1 MKAKYLF
8 FVLLFVLSFAA
19 DQGTKIWAR
28 NTLRPEGYPT
38 SLYKRNPP
46 TIPVKTVIKGFWEF
60 RYSEN
65 PGSAFGMF
73 RNMQGARTLLFI
85 VGLIC
90 LGVIGLWLYR
100 VPNDAAWL
108 AAKLGL
114 LAGGAVGNIFDRV
127 RFGRV
132 TDFILWQI
140 TTSSGVH
147 QWPTFNVADA
157 ALVIGVISILIDWP
171 RDRLPPGGTVPTK
184 DEVKAEAKA
193 DAKALEAKSETASEA
208 KADQA

>member
-8 FVLLFVLSFAA
+8 FVLLFVFSFAA

-28 NTLRPEGYPT
+28 NTLKPEGYPYLRRDT
-38 SLYKRNPP
+38 
-46 TIPVKTVIKGFWEF
+46 TIPVKTVIPGYWEF

-65 PGSAFGMF
+65 PGSAFGLF
-73 RNMQGARTLLFI
+73 RNMPGARTLLFV
-85 VGLIC
+85 VGLLC

-100 VPNDAAWL
+100 VPSNAAWL

-132 TDFILWQI
+132 TDFIVWQV

-157 ALVIGVISILIDWP
+157 ALVIGVASILLDWP
-171 RDRLPPGGTVPTK
+171 RDRLDNH
-184 DEVKAEAKA
+184 DESELPENAVKQP
-193 DAKALEAKSETASEA
+193 ASP
-208 KADQA
+208 

>member
-8 FVLLFVLSFAA
+8 FILLFALSFAA

-28 NTLRPEGYPT
+28 NTLKPEGYPMIRRET
-38 SLYKRNPP
+38 V
-46 TIPVKTVIKGFWEF
+46 IPVKTVIKGYWEY

-65 PGSAFGMF
+65 PGSAFGLF
-73 RNMQGARTLLFI
+73 RNMAGARTLLFV
-85 VGLIC
+85 VGLVC

-100 VPNDAAWL
+100 VPNNAAWL

-132 TDFILWQI
+132 TDFIVWQV

-157 ALVIGVISILIDWP
+157 ALVIGVIAILIDWP
-171 RDRLPPGGTVPTK
+171 RDRIDM
-184 DEVKAEAKA
+184 DEA
-193 DAKALEAKSETASEA
+193 ASSPAVSNEPA
-208 KADQA
+208 SS